1 MNQCYN
7 STVVSASIEDVWKS
21 VRNFH
26 DLSWAN
32 PVITSLEVVGDISG
46 DTVGAKR
53 LLNGLFH
60 ETLTILDTENHCITY
75 VIEDGPE
82 PISKSTVANYVG
94 LLELSAVTDENTTF
108 VEWSSTYESS
118 DPDAVHEFCNPIYVA
133 LLSALK
139 QHFAK

>member
-1 MNQCYN
+1 MSKCYN
-7 STVVSASIEDVWKS
+7 STVVNASIEEVWNT
-21 VRNFH
+21 VRDFH
-26 DLSWAN
+26 DLSWAD

-60 ETLTILDTENHCITY
+60 ETLIALDAESHSVTYIIT
-75 VIEDGPE
+75 DGPE
-82 PISKSTVANYVG
+82 PISKSSVENYTG
-94 LLELSAVTDENTTF
+94 LLRLTPVTDENTTF
-108 VEWSSTYESS
+108 VEWSATYETI
-118 DPDAVHEFCNPIYVA
+118 DPAAVHEFCNPIYVA